1 MVWTSRFGNQE
12 QKATKLVTLPAPRR
26 VSVIM
31 SSHVRPTLAALLGAA
46 ALSASSPAA
55 AETTR
60 RDQTELAHACELL
73 VAESTSTKP
82 EAPAAEPASLRTLI
96 ENRIAHAEREHRYDD
111 IDELTTLWLT
121 LERREQLDRVVDR
134 GQQFLNVS
142 LRNQK
147 RSELRSAS
155 RRQRFAPYDA
165 QALDVPG
172 PSWTVDQSIDA
183 ERFVSHLSEPYRS
196 AVLWTL
202 TGRNHREVADEMQV
216 SHAAVRKW
224 AQRLRERLDGDPL
237 QG

>member
-1 MVWTSRFGNQE
+1 
-12 QKATKLVTLPAPRR
+12 
-26 VSVIM
+26 M

-55 AETTR
+55 AETTGHEHR
-60 RDQTELAHACELL
+60 ELAQNCAPQL
-73 VAESTSTKP
+73 APSTSASAEP
-82 EAPAAEPASLRTLI
+82 SAVEPASLRDLI
-96 ENRIAHAEREHRYDD
+96 EDRIESAEREQRYED
-111 IDELTTLWLT
+111 IDHLTTLWLT

-142 LRNQK
+142 LRNQR

-172 PSWTVDQSIDA
+172 PTWTLDQSIDA
-183 ERFVSHLSEPYRS
+183 ERFVSHLAEPYRS

-202 TGRNHREVADEMQV
+202 TGRNHREVAEEMDV

-224 AQRLRERLDGDPL
+224 AQRLRERLDDHPL
-237 QG
+237 DS